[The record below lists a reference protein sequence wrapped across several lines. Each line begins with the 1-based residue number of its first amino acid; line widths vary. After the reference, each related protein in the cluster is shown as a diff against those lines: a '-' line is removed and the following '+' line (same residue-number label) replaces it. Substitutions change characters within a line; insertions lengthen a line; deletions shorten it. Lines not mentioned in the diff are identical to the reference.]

1 MTLEFSL
8 GSGAAD
14 RADTPC
20 AVVGV
25 FEEGP
30 SPAAAALDAAS
41 GEVIAGLA
49 ASKDFV
55 GKIDTTLVL
64 HGLAGV
70 AAPRVLLVGLG
81 ARDKFDAHAF
91 ERACGA
97 AGKALKRMPIG
108 QASTWLPELDVSGR
122 GADWRVRTCALAIDH
137 ACFRY
142 TATLKPADSEA
153 PRLAKLELV
162 AGADANRGLEQARAI
177 ARGVTFAR
185 ELGCLPPNLCTP
197 SHIAAQA
204 KTIADEHDG
213 VSLEVLERAD
223 MEKLGM
229 GALLAVASGSAT
241 PPKLIVLQYRG
252 GTEGAKPYALVG
264 KGVTFDTGGMN
275 LKPTGSME
283 EMKYDMCGAAG
294 VLGAFLTAVGMK
306 LPLNLVCVVPS
317 VENMPDGGGYR
328 PSDVLHTHAGITV
341 EVLNTDAEGRLILC
355 DALAYTCKRFQ
366 PQALVDAATL
376 TGACVIAL
384 GAHASG
390 LFSADDELAAALLA
404 AGEASLDRAWRLPLW
419 DDYRNQLESAFA
431 DIANVGGKAAG
442 AVTAALFLSKF
453 TEGTPWAHL
462 DVAGTA
468 WVTGRK
474 GYATGR
480 PVPLL
485 AEWLIVRANASTSK

>member
-1 MTLEFSL
+1 MTLQFSL
-8 GSGAAD
+8 GAGAAG
-14 RADTPC
+14 REDTAC

-25 FEEGP
+25 FEDGP
-30 SPAAAALDAAS
+30 SPAAAAIDAAS
-41 GEVIAGLA
+41 GGVITALG
-49 ASKDFV
+49 ASKDFR
-55 GKIDTTLVL
+55 GKIGTTLVL

-70 AAPRVLLVGLG
+70 AAPRVVLVGLG
-81 ARDKFDAHAF
+81 ARGKFDARAF

-97 AGKALKRMPIG
+97 AGKALKRMPVEN
-108 QASTWLPELDVSGR
+108 ASVWLPELDVPGR
-122 GADWRVRTCALAIDH
+122 DADWRVRACALAIDH

-142 TATLKPADSEA
+142 TATCKPSDPEV
-153 PRLAKLELV
+153 PGLAQLVLV
-162 AGADANRGLEQARAI
+162 AGADASRGLGQARAI
-177 ARGVTFAR
+177 ARGVAFAR
-185 ELGCLPPNLCTP
+185 ELACLPPNLCTP

-204 KTIADEHDG
+204 QTIADGHPG
-213 VSLEVLERAD
+213 AVTLEVLERGE
-223 MEKLGM
+223 MEALGM

-252 GTEGAKPYALVG
+252 AGEARPHALVG
-264 KGVTFDTGGMN
+264 KGVTFDSGGMN

-294 VLGAFLTAVGMK
+294 VLGAFLAAVEMK
-306 LPLNLVCVVPS
+306 LPLNLVCVVPA

-328 PSDVLHTHAGITV
+328 PSDVLRTHAGITV

-355 DALAYTCKRFQ
+355 DALSYTCKRFQ

-376 TGACVIAL
+376 TGACVVAL
-384 GAHASG
+384 GTQASG
-390 LFSADDELAAALLA
+390 LFSADDRLAGALLA
-404 AGEASLDRAWRLPLW
+404 AGDASGDRAWRLPLW
-419 DDYRNQLESAFA
+419 DEYREQLESAFA
-431 DIANVGGKAAG
+431 DIANVGGKSAG
-442 AVTAALFLSKF
+442 AVTAALFLSRF

-468 WVTGRK
+468 WVPGRK

-485 AEWLIVRANASTSK
+485 TEWLIGRTA

>member
-1 MTLEFSL
+1 MLEFSQ
-8 GSGAAD
+8 SSAAPAAVD
-14 RADTPC
+14 APC

-25 FEEGP
+25 FDDAM
-30 SPAAAALDAAS
+30 SPAAQAVDSASGGALRRLRASGDFTGKLDA
-41 GEVIAGLA
+41 
-49 ASKDFV
+49 
-55 GKIDTTLVL
+55 TLLL

-70 AAPRVLLVGLG
+70 KAPRVLLVGLG
-81 ARDKFDAHAF
+81 SKAGLDAKAYR
-91 ERACGA
+91 RACA
-97 AGKALKRMPIG
+97 EAGKALKAMPI
-108 QASTWLPELDVSGR
+108 AAAACFLPEVDIAGQDV
-122 GADWRVRTCALAIDH
+122 DWRVRTCALAIGH

-142 TATLKPADSEA
+142 TATLKPANGDAPHLEA
-153 PRLAKLELV
+153 LELV
-162 AGADANRGLEQARAI
+162 AGVDAAKGLMQARAI
-177 ARGVTFAR
+177 ARGVAFAR

-197 SHIAAQA
+197 MHIAAQA
-204 KTIADEHDG
+204 QTIADEHAES
-213 VSLEVLERAD
+213 VTLEVLERAD
-223 MEKLGM
+223 MEKLHM
-229 GALLAVASGSAT
+229 GALLAVSAGSAA
-241 PPKLIVLQYRG
+241 PPKLIVLQYKG
-252 GTEGAKPYALVG
+252 AGDAKPYALVG

-294 VLGAFLTAVGMK
+294 VLGAFLAAVELK
-306 LPLNLVCVVPS
+306 LPINLVCVVPS

-366 PQALVDAATL
+366 PAAIVDAATL

-390 LFSADDELAAALLA
+390 LFSADDALADELVA
-404 AGEASLDRAWRLPLW
+404 AGNRSLDRAWRLPLW
-419 DDYRNQLESAFA
+419 DDYKNQLESAFA
-431 DIANVGGKAAG
+431 DIANVGGKSAG
-442 AVTAALFLSKF
+442 AVTAALFLSRF
-453 TEGTPWAHL
+453 TEGTRWAHL

-468 WVTGRK
+468 WTPGRK

-485 AEWLIVRANASTSK
+485 AQWLLDRAGNRDE